1 MTLQHGRFA
10 SAGSALFNNATWQQ
24 VYAALEPHV
33 QHWVYTS
40 GISSWRGQEKE
51 VIDDIVQ
58 TGVTR
63 TFEYGVRV
71 QKVGGEPLRSPQA
84 MAYTI
89 TRNYYNDLRR
99 REGRLTRIDPDE
111 SLFQN
116 MEAVDLFGLVLEQ
129 MYLEWLFARIAVT
142 INGMPPKQRQA
153 LLIDLANRSSFCE
166 QQTPLERALLAVG
179 ICLRDYRQP
188 LSSDPVLRGRHA
200 ASLTIAYQRLR
211 LCYGDRPSTK
221 IA

>member
-1 MTLQHGRFA
+1 MTLQHGCFD
-10 SAGSALFNNATWQQ
+10 SAGCALFNDATWQQ
-24 VYAALEPHV
+24 VYSSLEPHV

-40 GISSWRGQEKE
+40 GISSWRGQEQDI
-51 VIDDIVQ
+51 IDDIVQ

-71 QKVGGEPLRSPQA
+71 QKTGGELLRSPQA

-111 SLFQN
+111 GLFQS

-129 MYLEWLFARIAVT
+129 MYLEWLFARVAVT
-142 INGMPPKQRQA
+142 IKGLPPKQRQA
-153 LLIDLANRSSFCE
+153 LLIDLANRSNFCE
-166 QQTPLERALLAVG
+166 QQTQLERALLLVG
-179 ICLRDYRQP
+179 ICLRDYQQP
-188 LSSDPVLRGRHA
+188 LSSDPVLRSRHA

-211 LCYGDRPSTK
+211 LCYGDRSSTK
-221 IA
+221 VA